1 MPRGRK
7 KKEVLSFDEQVES
20 LKNEIKEMEIKLKD
34 KKAELK
40 KLEKSADELKA
51 KEFLDALSTSGK
63 SMADVME
70 FLKTEVEKSDNGTES
85 E

>member
-7 KKEVLSFDEQVES
+7 KKEVLSFDEQVEA
-20 LKNEIKEMEIKLKD
+20 LKNEIKEIEANLKD

-70 FLKTEVEKSDNGTES
+70 FLKAEVKSDDGTEN